1 MVTSSGTVDTSIV
14 GAYTI
19 TYSATD
25 AVGNTGTATRA
36 VNVVDTTEPVITLTG
51 DSSMT
56 AELGEN
62 YTDQGASAVDNN
74 DGDVSDFIVTTNP
87 VDTQTVGSYTV
98 TYNVSDAANNA
109 ATPVTRTVNVVD
121 TTAPVITL
129 LGDAELTLEVGDTF
143 SDAGATA
150 LDPVNGDLSDDIV
163 VTGSVDTASVGSY
176 TLTYNVSDAAGNA
189 ATPVTRIVIV
199 ADTVA
204 PVITLLGDA
213 ELTLEVGDTFTDAG
227 ATATDTVDD
236 NLSDDIVVTGSV
248 DTASVGSYTLI
259 YNVSDAANNAATP
272 VTRTVNVVDTTAPVI
287 TLLGDAE
294 LTLEVGDTFSDAGAT
309 ALDPVN
315 GDLSDDIVVTGSVDT
330 ASVGSY
336 TLTYN
341 VSDAAGNAATPVTR
355 IVIVADTVA
364 PVITLLGDAELTLE
378 VGDTFTDAGATA
390 TDTVDGNLSDDI
402 VVTGSVDTTSV
413 GSYTLIYNVSD
424 AAGNAAIPV
433 TRAVVVNEIPITII
447 VPDDITVNAV
457 GYLTA
462 VDLDPQDISFAVDGD
477 GNTLAITPDQFGP
490 FQSGTYEIIWSAT
503 NGTSTVTETQI
514 LKVVP
519 LVNLGTPITTTEG
532 NNLTIDVILSGT
544 AADYPVSVPFTI
556 SGTAVEAEDY
566 TVDPSGMVTISD
578 GTQGLISLS
587 IITDDIAESEESV
600 VITIGESLNASL
612 GVLHEQIVTIAE
624 ENLAPKTVL
633 MVSQGDVIGTTVTKD
648 QGLVTATADIDD
660 ANADDVHTINWASAL
675 NDIPNASVD
684 PETQALIFDPA
695 DIDVGVTEIAAE
707 VSDGTNI
714 VTVYVDVNIIGQ
726 APVLS
731 DQADSDGDGLTDA
744 DEGAGDIDGDNIPD
758 YQDSISNP
766 NVIAAD
772 FGVLQSEP
780 GTIITLGARA
790 LAAGTNMVSIINESA
805 IGASLLEADPTYEF
819 ANNLID
825 FELSGAEFGHSY
837 RLVVPLEFELNEGAV
852 YRKYVN
858 DIIGWQD
865 FIYDANNDILSTIAV
880 DGACPAPGS
889 DVYTPGLTA
898 GYNCI
903 ELVIEEG
910 GPNDA
915 DGIVNGNLVDPGGV
929 ADKYIGTPSELSEVR
944 LRTYKMLANGV
955 DTTVITV
962 NAYDADGVWL
972 DHMSVS
978 ASSLLPGAQISE
990 FTAQGNGVYTAIL
1003 TAGNV
1008 VSNGPVTVVIN
1019 NGEVS
1024 VSLRSDRLRLETPGI
1039 DKPLSSGG
1047 CTVATN
1053 GSTDASL
1060 LLLLIMSGLL
1070 LVRRRYRH
1078 NIQS

>member
-1 MVTSSGTVDTSIV
+1 
-14 GAYTI
+14 
-19 TYSATD
+19 
-25 AVGNTGTATRA
+25 
-36 VNVVDTTEPVITLTG
+36 
-51 DSSMT
+51 
-56 AELGEN
+56 
-62 YTDQGASAVDNN
+62 
-74 DGDVSDFIVTTNP
+74 
-87 VDTQTVGSYTV
+87 
-98 TYNVSDAANNA
+98 
-109 ATPVTRTVNVVD
+109 
-121 TTAPVITL
+121 
-129 LGDAELTLEVGDTF
+129 
-143 SDAGATA
+143 
-150 LDPVNGDLSDDIV
+150 
-163 VTGSVDTASVGSY
+163 
-176 TLTYNVSDAAGNA
+176 
-189 ATPVTRIVIV
+189 
-199 ADTVA
+199 
-204 PVITLLGDA
+204 
-213 ELTLEVGDTFTDAG
+213 
-227 ATATDTVDD
+227 
-236 NLSDDIVVTGSV
+236 
-248 DTASVGSYTLI
+248 
-259 YNVSDAANNAATP
+259 
-272 VTRTVNVVDTTAPVI
+272 
-287 TLLGDAE
+287 
-294 LTLEVGDTFSDAGAT
+294 
-309 ALDPVN
+309 
-315 GDLSDDIVVTGSVDT
+315 
-330 ASVGSY
+330 
-336 TLTYN
+336 
-341 VSDAAGNAATPVTR
+341 
-355 IVIVADTVA
+355 
-364 PVITLLGDAELTLE
+364 
-378 VGDTFTDAGATA
+378 
-390 TDTVDGNLSDDI
+390 
-402 VVTGSVDTTSV
+402 
-413 GSYTLIYNVSD
+413 
-424 AAGNAAIPV
+424 
-433 TRAVVVNEIPITII
+433 
-447 VPDDITVNAV
+447 
-457 GYLTA
+457 
-462 VDLDPQDISFAVDGD
+462 
-477 GNTLAITPDQFGP
+477 
-490 FQSGTYEIIWSAT
+490 
-503 NGTSTVTETQI
+503 
-514 LKVVP
+514 
-519 LVNLGTPITTTEG
+519 
-532 NNLTIDVILSGT
+532 
-544 AADYPVSVPFTI
+544 
-556 SGTAVEAEDY
+556 
-566 TVDPSGMVTISD
+566 
-578 GTQGLISLS
+578 LS

-600 VITIGESLNASL
+600 VITIGEPLNASL

-624 ENLAPKTVL
+624 ENLAPKTAL
-633 MVSQGDVIGTTVTKD
+633 MVSQGDVIVTTVTKD

-695 DIDVGVTEIAAE
+695 DLDVGVTEIAAE

-714 VTVYVDVNIIGQ
+714 VTVYVDINIIDQ

-744 DEGAGDIDGDNIPD
+744 DEGVGDIDGDNIPD

-790 LAAGTNMVSIINESA
+790 LATGRNVVSLLNKGA
-805 IGASLLEADPTYEF
+805 IGAHLLEADPAYEF

-825 FELSGAEFGHSY
+825 FELNGAEFGHSY

-962 NAYDADGVWL
+962 NAYDADGVRL

-1008 VSNGPVTVVIN
+1008 VSNGPVTVVID

-1078 NIQS
+1078 NI

>member
-1 MVTSSGTVDTSIV
+1 MSDTA
-14 GAYTI
+14 G
-19 TYSATD
+19 
-25 AVGNTGTATRA
+25 
-36 VNVVDTTEPVITLTG
+36 
-51 DSSMT
+51 
-56 AELGEN
+56 
-62 YTDQGASAVDNN
+62 
-74 DGDVSDFIVTTNP
+74 
-87 VDTQTVGSYTV
+87 
-98 TYNVSDAANNA
+98 NA
-109 ATPVTRTVNVVD
+109 ATPVTRTVV
-121 TTAPVITL
+121 
-129 LGDAELTLEVGDTF
+129 
-143 SDAGATA
+143 
-150 LDPVNGDLSDDIV
+150 
-163 VTGSVDTASVGSY
+163 
-176 TLTYNVSDAAGNA
+176 
-189 ATPVTRIVIV
+189 
-199 ADTVA
+199 
-204 PVITLLGDA
+204 
-213 ELTLEVGDTFTDAG
+213 
-227 ATATDTVDD
+227 
-236 NLSDDIVVTGSV
+236 
-248 DTASVGSYTLI
+248 
-259 YNVSDAANNAATP
+259 
-272 VTRTVNVVDTTAPVI
+272 
-287 TLLGDAE
+287 
-294 LTLEVGDTFSDAGAT
+294 
-309 ALDPVN
+309 
-315 GDLSDDIVVTGSVDT
+315 
-330 ASVGSY
+330 
-336 TLTYN
+336 
-341 VSDAAGNAATPVTR
+341 
-355 IVIVADTVA
+355 VADTVA

-390 TDTVDGNLSDDI
+390 TDTVDGDLSDDI

-413 GSYTLIYNVSD
+413 GSYTLTYNVSD
-424 AAGNAAIPV
+424 TAGNAATPV
-433 TRAVVVNEIPITII
+433 TRIVVVNEIPITII

-532 NNLTIDVILSGT
+532 NNLTINVILSGT

-578 GTQGLISLS
+578 GTQGVISLS

-600 VITIGESLNASL
+600 MITIGEPLNASL
-612 GVLHEQIVTIAE
+612 GVLHEQIVTIVE
-624 ENLAPKTVL
+624 ENLAPKTAL
-633 MVSQGDVIGTTVTKD
+633 MVSQGDVMGTTVTKD
-648 QGLVTATADIDD
+648 QGLVIATADIDD

-695 DIDVGVTEIAAE
+695 DLDVGVTEISAE

-714 VTVYVDVNIIGQ
+714 VTVYVDVNIIDQ

-744 DEGAGDIDGDNIPD
+744 DEGVGDIDGDNIPD

-790 LAAGTNMVSIINESA
+790 LAAGRNMVSIMNESA

-825 FELSGAEFGHSY
+825 FELNGAEFGHSY

-929 ADKYIGTPSELSEVR
+929 ADKFIGTPSELSEVR

-1008 VSNGPVTVVIN
+1008 VSNGPVTVVID

-1078 NIQS
+1078 NI